1 MLLSLSFPPAD
12 FWPAAFVALAPLYV
26 CVRAGVRSAA
36 VGAVTAGLVFFGAL
50 LSWVH
55 LFGAPAYFALVAGE
69 AGMFALG
76 AVAAA
81 AVVHRLGRAWLPAV
95 FPAAMV
101 AAEYLRGRFPLGGFT
116 WGDLGYSQHSNLA
129 GLRLAAY
136 TGVWGISLLVA
147 FVNAAA
153 GEGVVRLR
161 RGRRGWGA
169 AALWL
174 AAGLAAAAAPALLP
188 SGGDSSARPG
198 GRTASLAI
206 VQGNAPGDI
215 ENPHYDDV
223 AVMQSHVDL
232 SEGLAAPKPGLVIW
246 PESSLDTDP
255 LTDPA
260 FGQPVTDAIR
270 AVGTHFLIG
279 ANLDAG
285 PGRFRNS
292 SLYFDRFGNLQGVY
306 GKVHLVPF
314 GEYVPA
320 RRFFEPLIKQLQRV
334 PNDGVPGKGP
344 VVLRLPEGR
353 FAPVICFES
362 TFPDLVRK
370 SVRAGARL
378 LVVSTNNSSFGRT
391 SASRQHLAFSQLR
404 AAENHMW
411 VAHAALTGISA
422 VVAPD
427 GRIVSSTRMFEPAVL
442 RLKVGFAAGPT
453 FYARTGDWVPA
464 ASIAFLII
472 ALLAA
477 GKRKKHD

>member
-1 MLLSLSFPPAD
+1 
-12 FWPAAFVALAPLYV
+12 VK
-26 CVRAGVRSAA
+26 AGVRSAA
-36 VGAVTAGLVFFGAL
+36 VAAAAAGLVFFGAL
-50 LSWVH
+50 LWWVH
-55 LFGAPAYFALVAGE
+55 LFGAPAYFALAAGE
-69 AGMFALG
+69 AMMFALG

-81 AVVHRLGRAWLPAV
+81 VVVHRLGKAWLPAV

-116 WGDLGYSQHSNLA
+116 WGDLGYSQHSNLIS
-129 GLRLAAY
+129 LRLAAY
-136 TGVWGISLLVA
+136 TGVWGISMLIF

-153 GEGVVRLR
+153 GEGMVRLR
-161 RGRRGWGA
+161 RGRRGWRA

-174 AAGLAAAAAPALLP
+174 AAGLAAAAAPAPLP
-188 SGGDSSARPG
+188 SGGSAAQAA

-223 AVMQSHVDL
+223 AVMQSHIHL
-232 SEGLAAPKPGLVIW
+232 SESLAGPKPDLIIW

-255 LTDPA
+255 LTDPS
-260 FGQPVTDAIR
+260 FGRPVTDAIR
-270 AVGTHFLIG
+270 IAGTHFLIG

-292 SLYFDRFGNLQGVY
+292 SLYFDRYGNLQGVY
-306 GKVHLVPF
+306 DKVHLVPF

-320 RRFFEPLIKQLQRV
+320 RRFFEPLIKQLRRV
-334 PNDGVPGKGP
+334 PNDGVSGRGP
-344 VVLRLPEGR
+344 VVFDLPEGK

-362 TFPDLVRK
+362 TFPELIRK

-427 GRIVSSTRMFEPAVL
+427 GRVVSSTKMFEPAVL
-442 RLKVGFAAGPT
+442 RPKVGFAAGPT

-464 ASIAFLII
+464 ASIALIA
-472 ALLAA
+472 ALLAV